1 MQGMIKKIDILGIQL
16 DDYTVREAIRQVE
29 AFSEDNVPKVIER
42 ISMQMIMETERDP
55 VLKEVLSSL
64 DLAVIGE
71 KEILEVAGA
80 KTMQRM
86 KETEENDFFFEFFK
100 RIERNRKRLF
110 LLGETEE
117 KNEKFKQWVL
127 EEYPKLLI
135 EGEYALE
142 NCVGD
147 LEAVINDL
155 NAATPDIVV
164 SILPTPKQEYFFA
177 EHRDKINAKV
187 WYGLGEFEGK
197 EKYGVKKALRN
208 FFHRGRLKS
217 SIQKYEKSMSENRV

>member
-1 MQGMIKKIDILGIQL
+1 MIKKIDILGIQL
-16 DDYTVREAIRQVE
+16 DDYTVREAIRRVE
-29 AFSEDNVPKVIER
+29 AFSDDNVPKAIEN
-42 ISMQMIMETERDP
+42 ISMKMLMEAEHDP

-64 DLAVIGE
+64 DLAVIAE

-80 KTMQRM
+80 KTMQRI

-117 KNEKFKQWVL
+117 KNEKFKQWIL
-127 EEYPKLLI
+127 EEYPKLLL

-155 NAATPDIVV
+155 NAATPDIVI
-164 SILPTPKQEYFFA
+164 SILPTPKQEYFFS
-177 EHRDKINAKV
+177 EHKDKINAKV
-187 WYGLGEFEGK
+187 WYGMGEFERRRK
-197 EKYGVKKALRN
+197 HGVRKMIRN
-208 FFHRGRLKS
+208 LLHRGRLKN
-217 SIQKYEKSMSENRV
+217 SIEKYEKRMREIELGE

>member
-1 MQGMIKKIDILGIQL
+1 MIKKIDILGIQL
-16 DDYTVREAIRQVE
+16 DDYTVREAIRRVE
-29 AFSEDNVPKVIER
+29 AFPEDNAPKVIES
-42 ISMQMIMETERDP
+42 ISMKMIMETEHDP
-55 VLKEVLSSL
+55 VLREVLSSL

-117 KNEKFKQWVL
+117 KNEKFKQWL
-127 EEYPKLLI
+127 MEEYPKVLI

-177 EHRDKINAKV
+177 EHRDKINTKI

-197 EKYGVKKALRN
+197 KKYGVKRMLRN
-208 FFHRGRLKS
+208 LFHRGRLKS
-217 SIQKYEKSMSENRV
+217 SMEKYEKRMSENRT

>member
-1 MQGMIKKIDILGIQL
+1 MIKKIDILGIQL

-29 AFSEDNVPKVIER
+29 AFSDDNVPKAIENV
-42 ISMQMIMETERDP
+42 SMKMIMETEHDP
-55 VLKEVLSSL
+55 LVKEVLFSL

-117 KNEKFKQWVL
+117 KNKKFKQWIFK
-127 EEYPKLLI
+127 EYPKLML

-155 NAATPDIVV
+155 NAATPDIVI
-164 SILPTPKQEYFFA
+164 SILPTPKQEYFFSA
-177 EHRDKINAKV
+177 HKDKINAKI

-197 EKYGVKKALRN
+197 SNRSVKKMIRN
-208 FFHRGRLKS
+208 LLHRGRLKNS
-217 SIQKYEKSMSENRV
+217 MEKYEKRMREVGLGE

>member
-1 MQGMIKKIDILGIQL
+1 MIKKIDILGIQL
-16 DDYTVREAIRQVE
+16 DDYTVREAIRRVE
-29 AFSEDNVPKVIER
+29 AFSADNAPKVIER
-42 ISMQMIMETERDP
+42 ISMKMIMETEHDP

-117 KNEKFKQWVL
+117 KNKKFKQWLL
-127 EEYPKLLI
+127 EEYPRLLI

-155 NAATPDIVV
+155 NSATPDIVI
-164 SILPTPKQEYFFA
+164 SILPTPRQEYFFA

-187 WYGLGEFEGK
+187 WYGLGEFEGTK
-197 EKYGVKKALRN
+197 NHGIKKVVRN
-208 FFHRGRLKS
+208 LLHRGRLKNS
-217 SIQKYEKSMSENRV
+217 MEKYRKRMGENRT